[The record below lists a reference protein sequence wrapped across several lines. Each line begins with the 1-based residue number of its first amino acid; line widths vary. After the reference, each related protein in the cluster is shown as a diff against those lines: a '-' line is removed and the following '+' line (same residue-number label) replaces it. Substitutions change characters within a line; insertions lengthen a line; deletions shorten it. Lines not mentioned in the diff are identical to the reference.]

1 MTARPLLLALTLLL
15 AGCDIAALLADPKV
29 AQKEADSKAI
39 GGACRNGLRAIE
51 DCYALNE
58 KASKAAIYAGW
69 REMDQY
75 MRDNKLDGVAPVG
88 LKPAAPAEEVITE
101 SKADKAT
108 EDGAKVKPKAKAS
121 TAAKSTEKPAADK
134 AHTTGH

>member
-1 MTARPLLLALTLLL
+1 MYLKKPDLSMIARTSLLALTLLL

-29 AQKEADSKAI
+29 AQREADAKAI

-75 MRDNKLDGVAPVG
+75 MRDNKIEGVAPVG
-88 LKPAAPAEEVITE
+88 SKPSAPEEVITE
-101 SKADKAT
+101 SKSAQD
-108 EDGAKVKPKAKAS
+108 VPKTMS
-121 TAAKSTEKPAADK
+121 QAKSTDKADK
-134 AHTTGH
+134 TAKQDAGH

>member
-88 LKPAAPAEEVITE
+88 VKPAAPAEEVITE
-101 SKADKAT
+101 SKPDKAA
-108 EDGAKVKPKAKAS
+108 EDGAKPKAKAKAKP
-121 TAAKSTEKPAADK
+121 AADAAADK
-134 AHTTGH
+134 AHAGH

>member
-88 LKPAAPAEEVITE
+88 VKPAAPVEEVITE
-101 SKADKAT
+101 SKPDKAA
-108 EDGAKVKPKAKAS
+108 EDGAKAKPKAK
-121 TAAKSTEKPAADK
+121 TKPAADAAADK
-134 AHTTGH
+134 AHAGH

>member
-51 DCYALNE
+51 DCYALND

-88 LKPAAPAEEVITE
+88 VKPAAPAAEEVITE
-101 SKADKAT
+101 SKPDKAA
-108 EDGAKVKPKAKAS
+108 EDGAKPKAKAK
-121 TAAKSTEKPAADK
+121 TKPTEAAADK
-134 AHTTGH
+134 AHAGH

>member
-88 LKPAAPAEEVITE
+88 VKPAAPAEEVITE

-108 EDGAKVKPKAKAS
+108 EDGAKAKPKAKTS
-121 TAAKSTEKPAADK
+121 PSAKPAEKPAA
-134 AHTTGH
+134 GH